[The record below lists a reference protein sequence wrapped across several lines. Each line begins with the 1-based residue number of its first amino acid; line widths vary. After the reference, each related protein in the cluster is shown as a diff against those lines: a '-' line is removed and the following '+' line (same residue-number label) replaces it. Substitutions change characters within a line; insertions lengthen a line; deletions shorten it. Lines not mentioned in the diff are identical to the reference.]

1 MKREKLPKLR
11 AGGNLGNASKKFSV
25 FIRSCFTRCHFKI
38 WNISFI
44 AICHFHIWPE
54 QLIFCADAAHK
65 TNSVPVASNQAH
77 NWTTRL
83 IGVSTIF
90 TVSINLIVVGQTVYC
105 PNLGIKICKRLTY
118 KERSRLL
125 LPQYRHFYPCN
136 ICSHCWGVHVDRVVD
151 VTDVGSKHPPDKKS
165 DPVKRTIF
173 FVYFENLYTGNKL
186 LQKCLQSDYYE
197 RWKAE
202 WKSIYQIPL
211 ILSAF
216 LNVQYASFITQQPYF
231 RVPIQEPPGCG
242 STNNWM

>member
-1 MKREKLPKLR
+1 MPQRSFQFSEGLALHGAISKSEIFRSLPF
-11 AGGNLGNASKKFSV
+11 AISISGQSSSFSV
-25 FIRSCFTRCHFKI
+25 RTQHTKLTLCQLQVIKLI
-38 WNISFI
+38 I
-44 AICHFHIWPE
+44 E
-54 QLIFCADAAHK
+54 QLC
-65 TNSVPVASNQAH
+65 
-77 NWTTRL
+77 RL
-83 IGVSTIF
+83 IGINTIF
-90 TVSINLIVVGQTVYC
+90 TVSINLIVVSQTVYC

-242 STNNWM
+242 SSNNWM